1 MTPNQDFHRLL
12 VVLSAEKPEIFNA
25 GAQDSELALE
35 FICLAKLHAE
45 AIHAAVYLPM
55 TALQKRRYDAER
67 DRMNEIVMLLG
78 EAHDSFTSESP

>member
-1 MTPNQDFHRLL
+1 MTPNHDFHRLL
-12 VVLSAEKPEIFNA
+12 VVLSAEKPKIRNA
-25 GAQDSELALE
+25 GGRDGELAVE

-55 TALQKRRYDAER
+55 TALQKREYDVQR

-78 EAHDSFTSESP
+78 GAHASSA

>member
-12 VVLSAEKPEIFNA
+12 VVLSAEKPKIRNT
-25 GAQDSELALE
+25 GGRDGELAVE
-35 FICLAKLHAE
+35 FICLAKLHAD

-55 TALQKRRYDAER
+55 TALQKREYDVQR

-78 EAHDSFTSESP
+78 GAHDSSA